1 MLKGVEPPPM
11 ARHILC
17 LLKSYFANV
26 EVEAGKGGGL
36 FRRAQLD
43 GGTWNLG

>member
-11 ARHILC
+11 ARDILC
-17 LLKSYFANV
+17 DLKSYFANVEV

-36 FRRAQLD
+36 FL
-43 GGTWNLG
+43 